1 MRGDSAQTSAQR
13 MMNTNFLVFYETFRL
28 IQIEALMQKN
38 GVDDVPVMNMQNQ
51 FVDLIFK

>member
-1 MRGDSAQTSAQR
+1 